1 MGRPKCPPRS
11 LCERDFSL
19 RFDGDASFGTS
30 MLRLGLSFFD
40 SGERVTIVVR
50 RGRVRGGVPGRTG
63 DRAALTIS
71 DGIVGSVASVRLL
84 LRKMA
89 GDLGSGDT
97 STLNGEG
104 EGGRPWMLVDA

>member
-1 MGRPKCPPRS
+1 
-11 LCERDFSL
+11 
-19 RFDGDASFGTS
+19 
-30 MLRLGLSFFD
+30 MLRLGLSFFA

-50 RGRVRGGVPGRTG
+50 RGRVRGGVSGRTG
-63 DRAALTIS
+63 DSVALINS
-71 DGIVGSVASVRLL
+71 DGIAGSVASVKLL

-89 GDLGSGDT
+89 GDLTNGDT